1 MRAVGHLPALA
12 AFCIA
17 AGGCAGSPEPVAF
30 QNQVF
35 YAKGAVSPKTS
46 LAQFEQPYPP
56 LDQQPAYVG
65 VQVLEGAVRLSR
77 PKAWVIRS
85 ASNTPQQRYIEYV
98 SPDQYVVAIYER
110 LESPYDPW
118 RTVMQR
124 YEEDVQ
130 QSGGVLLGK
139 AVPVA
144 TWSNQGRAYLV
155 QRSVSAPKAPLQ
167 SYTREYLLRSDRR
180 IVLLQIVHPGTSIE
194 PLSVELL
201 RPLDTMQVD

>member
-1 MRAVGHLPALA
+1 MRAVGLLTAAA
-12 AFCIA
+12 AFSIT

-35 YAKGAVSPKTS
+35 YAKSAVSPKTG
-46 LAQFEQPYPP
+46 LAQFEEPYPP
-56 LDQQPAYVG
+56 LDERPAHVG
-65 VQVLEGAVRLSR
+65 VKVLGGTVRLSR
-77 PKAWVIRS
+77 PRDWVIRS

-110 LESPYDPW
+110 LESPRDPW
-118 RTVMQR
+118 RVVMQR

-130 QSGGVLLGK
+130 RSGGVLLGK

-155 QRSVSAPKAPLQ
+155 QRAVSAPKAPLE
-167 SYTREYLLRSDRR
+167 SYTREYLLRSDKR
-180 IVLLQIVHPGTSIE
+180 IVLLQIVHPGKSIE

-201 RPLDTMQVD
+201 HPLDTLQVN